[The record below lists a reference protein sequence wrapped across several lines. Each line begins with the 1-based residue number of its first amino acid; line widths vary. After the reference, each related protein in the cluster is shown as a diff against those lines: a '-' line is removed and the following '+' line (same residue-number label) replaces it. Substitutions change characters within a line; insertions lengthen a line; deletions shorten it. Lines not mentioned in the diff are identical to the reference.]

1 MYLREECTEGC
12 IFAHSTETEGLA
24 PYEIDRLLEDKTQP
38 AHDVEIVR
46 DATPSDLDGELLTD
60 LLSRQKKLHP
70 RLFAHFSDEDIAI
83 ALRILAHDDE
93 GTIRPTL
100 AGLLA
105 LGTYPQKFFPRL
117 TVTFAAYP
125 GESRKSTSWHSLP
138 SKKHPA
144 GPRERVGGVCRIAT
158 GMAARRYCGSTE
170 TLPFSPTWT
179 RPAARRPTTSG

>member
-12 IFAHSTETEGLA
+12 IFANSTETEGLA
-24 PYEIDRLLEDKTQP
+24 LYGIDRLLKDKTQP

-46 DATPSDLDGELLTD
+46 DATPSDLDSELLAD

-83 ALRILAHDDE
+83 ALRILSHDDE

-105 LGTYPQKFFPRL
+105 LGTYPQKFFP
-117 TVTFAAYP
+117 
-125 GESRKSTSWHSLP
+125 GLP
-138 SKKHPA
+138 
-144 GPRERVGGVCRIAT
+144 
-158 GMAARRYCGSTE
+158 
-170 TLPFSPTWT
+170 
-179 RPAARRPTTSG
+179 